1 VDAVARPSYDELAVL
16 VRAQQ
21 RLIAVQAAQV
31 EAQAA
36 QIEALRAQV
45 AELRRRLGLNS
56 SNSSKPPS
64 SDGLAKPPPRSLRR
78 ASGRKPG
85 KQPGA
90 PGASLSLVDDPQET
104 VTHRPET
111 CRGCRR
117 PLRDAP
123 VIDVQRRQ
131 VVGLPE
137 IHRRVSE
144 HRIVSCRCGCGAV
157 TTATAPAGVNAP
169 AQYGPDVA
177 AVVVYLAVAQH
188 IPVARVVRILT
199 DLLGCPV
206 STGWVAAALART
218 AAALTGFQARLRD
231 ALGRA
236 TVIHFDETGARVA
249 GQLRWIHVAC
259 TPRLTS
265 YHLDDK
271 RGQSAIDRHG
281 VLPAMTAGRT
291 AVHDGWMP
299 YLKTCYEGVEHA
311 LCNAH
316 HLRELTGWAE
326 GSPDRDAWA
335 GPLMALLREGHTRV
349 QEAIAAG
356 RDRLPAEVLTDLHHR
371 WEQAIDTAYAA
382 NPPPTGKGR
391 GKILALI
398 DRLRGHDAQIWRFA
412 HDFTVPFDN
421 NQAERDI
428 RMIKLQPKISGGW
441 RTEHG
446 AHTWLRIREYISTCR
461 KNGIHTLTALHDAIT
476 GNAWLPPLPE

>member
-1 VDAVARPSYDELAVL
+1 L
-16 VRAQQ
+16 V
-21 RLIAVQAAQV
+21 AAQSK
-31 EAQAA
+31 
-36 QIEALRAQV
+36 QIELLRAEV

-56 SNSSKPPS
+56 SNSSRPPA
-64 SDGLAKPPPRSLRR
+64 SDGLAKPAPRSLRQ

-90 PGASLSLVDDPQET
+90 AGAELSQVDDPDQ
-104 VTHRPET
+104 VWTHYPHT
-111 CRGCRR
+111 CGGCGGR
-117 PLRDAP
+117 LRDAL
-123 VIDVQRRQ
+123 VARVARRQ
-131 VVGLPE
+131 VFGLPE

-144 HRIVSCRCGCGAV
+144 HRIVSCRCGCGTV

-169 AQYGPDVA
+169 VQYGPDVA

-188 IPVARVVRILT
+188 IPVARVVQIVT
-199 DLLGCPV
+199 DLLACPV
-206 STGWVAAALART
+206 STGWVATALART
-218 AAALTGFQARLRD
+218 ATALTGFRARLRD

-236 TVIHFDETGARVA
+236 TVIGFDETGARVA

-271 RGQSAIDRHG
+271 RGQSAIDQHG

-299 YLKTCYEGVEHA
+299 YLKTCYDTVEHA

-326 GSPDRDAWA
+326 SSPDRDAWA
-335 GPLMALLREGHTRV
+335 GPLMALLREGHTLV
-349 QEAIAAG
+349 QKAIAAG
-356 RDRLPAEVLTDLHHR
+356 RDRLPAQVLTDLHHR

-398 DRLRGHDAQIWRFA
+398 DRLRGYDAQIWRFA

-441 RTEHG
+441 RTEPG
-446 AHTWLRIREYISTCR
+446 AHTWLHIREYISTCR
-461 KNGIHTLTALHDAIT
+461 KNGIHTLKALRDALT

>member
-1 VDAVARPSYDELAVL
+1 MV
-16 VRAQQ
+16 
-21 RLIAVQAAQV
+21 AAQSK
-31 EAQAA
+31 
-36 QIEALRAQV
+36 QIELLQAEV

-64 SDGLAKPPPRSLRR
+64 SDGLAKPAPRSLRR

-85 KQPGA
+85 KQPGTA
-90 PGASLSLVDDPQET
+90 GAELSQVDDPDQ
-104 VTHRPET
+104 VWTHYPDT
-111 CRGCRR
+111 CGGCGGR
-117 PLRDAP
+117 LRDAL
-123 VIDVQRRQ
+123 VAGVARRQ
-131 VVGLPE
+131 VFGLPE

-144 HRIVSCRCGCGAV
+144 HRIVSCRCDCGTV
-157 TTATAPAGVNAP
+157 TTATAPPGVNAP
-169 AQYGPDVA
+169 VQYGSDVA

-188 IPVARVVRILT
+188 IPVARVVQIIT
-199 DLLGCPV
+199 DLLGCLV
-206 STGWVAAALART
+206 STGWVGTALRRT
-218 AAALTGFQARLRD
+218 AAALTGFRARLRD

-236 TVIHFDETGARVA
+236 TVIGFDETGARVA

-259 TPRLTS
+259 TPLLTS

-271 RGQSAIDRHG
+271 RGQTAIDQHG

-299 YLKTCYEGVEHA
+299 YLKTCYDTVEHA

-326 GSPDRDAWA
+326 GSPEGDAWA
-335 GPLMALLREGHTRV
+335 GPLMALLREGHTLV
-349 QEAIAAG
+349 AEAIATG

-382 NPPPTGKGR
+382 NPPPAGKGR

-398 DRLRGHDAQIWRFA
+398 DRLRGYDAEIWRFA

-461 KNGIHTLTALHDAIT
+461 KNGIHTLKALRDAIT

>member
-1 VDAVARPSYDELAVL
+1 VTAAAGPSDVELAVL
-16 VRAQQ
+16 VEVQRQQ
-21 RLIAVQAAQV
+21 IAVQAAQI

-36 QIEALRAQV
+36 QIEALHVLV

-64 SDGLAKPPPRSLRR
+64 SDGLAKPPPRSLRGR
-78 ASGRKPG
+78 SGRKPG
-85 KQPGA
+85 KQPGT
-90 PGASLSLVDDPQET
+90 PGLALSQVDDPQET
-104 VTHRPET
+104 LTHRPQV

-117 PLRDAP
+117 PLRDAA
-123 VIDVQRRQ
+123 VSDVARRQ
-131 VVGLPE
+131 VFGLPQ
-137 IHRRVSE
+137 IRRRVTE
-144 HRIVSCRCGCGAV
+144 HRIVSCRCACGAV
-157 TTATAPAGVNAP
+157 TTAAAPPGVTAPV
-169 AQYGPDVA
+169 QYGADVA

-188 IPVARVVRILT
+188 IPVARVVQILT

-206 STGWVAAALART
+206 STGWVGTALERT
-218 AAALTGFQARLRD
+218 ATALTGFRARLRD

-249 GQLRWIHVAC
+249 GRLRWIHVAC
-259 TPRLTS
+259 TPLLTS
-265 YHLDDK
+265 YHLDDR
-271 RGQSAIDRHG
+271 RGQTAIDQHG
-281 VLPAMTAGRT
+281 VLPAMTDGRT

-299 YLKTCYEGVEHA
+299 YLKPCYDTVAHA

-326 GSPDRDAWA
+326 TSPERDAWA
-335 GPLMALLREGHTRV
+335 GPLMALLREGHTQVR
-349 QEAIAAG
+349 QAIAAG
-356 RDRLPAEVLTDLHHR
+356 HHRLPAEVLADLHHR

-382 NPPPTGKGR
+382 NPPPAGKGR

-398 DRLRGHDAQIWRFA
+398 DRLRGYHAEIWRFA

-428 RMIKLQPKISGGW
+428 RMVKLQPKISGCW

-461 KNGIHTLTALHDAIT
+461 KNGTHTLNALHDALT

>member
-1 VDAVARPSYDELAVL
+1 LAGLVA
-16 VRAQQ
+16 AQQ
-21 RLIAVQAAQV
+21 RLIAVQAAQI

-36 QIEALRAQV
+36 QVEALRAQV
-45 AELRRRLGLNS
+45 AELQRRLGLNS
-56 SNSSKPPS
+56 SNSSKPPA
-64 SDGLAKPPPRSLRR
+64 SDGLVKPPARSLRR

-85 KQPGA
+85 KQSGTPGV
-90 PGASLSLVDDPQET
+90 SLSLVDDPQET
-104 VTHRPET
+104 VVHRPKT

-117 PLRDAP
+117 PLADAP
-123 VIDVQRRQ
+123 VADVARRQ
-131 VVGLPE
+131 VFGLPE
-137 IHRRVSE
+137 VRRRVTE
-144 HRIVSCRCGCGAV
+144 HRIVSCRCACGTV
-157 TTATAPAGVNAP
+157 TAACAPAGVNAP
-169 AQYGPDVA
+169 VQYGTDVA

-188 IPVARVVRILT
+188 IPAGRVVQILT

-206 STGWVAAALART
+206 STGWVATALART
-218 AAALTGFQARLRD
+218 ATALTGFRARLRD

-236 TVIHFDETGARVA
+236 TVVHFDETGARVA

-259 TPRLTS
+259 TPWLTS
-265 YHLDDK
+265 YHLDDR
-271 RGQSAIDRHG
+271 RGQSAIDQHG

-299 YLKTCYEGVEHA
+299 YLKTCYDTVEHA

-326 GSPDRDAWA
+326 SSPDRDAWA

-349 QEAIAAG
+349 REAIAAG
-356 RDRLPAEVLTDLHHR
+356 HDTLPAEVLTDLHHR
-371 WEQAIDTAYAA
+371 WEQAIEVAYAA
-382 NPPPTGKGR
+382 NPPPAGKGR

-398 DRLRGHDAQIWRFA
+398 DRLRGYDAEIWRFA

-428 RMIKLQPKISGGW
+428 RMVKLQPKITGCW

-446 AHTWLRIREYISTCR
+446 ARTWLHIREYISTCR
-461 KNGIHTLTALHDAIT
+461 KNGLHILTALRDALT
-476 GNAWLPPLPE
+476 GNPWMPPLPTT

>member
-1 VDAVARPSYDELAVL
+1 MAL
-16 VRAQQ
+16 V
-21 RLIAVQAAQV
+21 AAQSK
-31 EAQAA
+31 
-36 QIEALRAQV
+36 QIELLRAEV

-56 SNSSKPPS
+56 SNSSRPPA
-64 SDGLAKPPPRSLRR
+64 SDGLAKPAPRSLRQ

-90 PGASLSLVDDPQET
+90 AGAELSQVDDPDQ
-104 VTHRPET
+104 VWTHYPHT
-111 CRGCRR
+111 CGGCGGR
-117 PLRDAP
+117 LRDAL
-123 VIDVQRRQ
+123 VARVARRQ
-131 VVGLPE
+131 VFGLPE

-144 HRIVSCRCGCGAV
+144 HRIVSCRCGCGTV

-169 AQYGPDVA
+169 VQYGPDVA

-188 IPVARVVRILT
+188 IPVARVVQIVT
-199 DLLGCPV
+199 DLLACPV
-206 STGWVAAALART
+206 STGWVATALART
-218 AAALTGFQARLRD
+218 ATALTGFRARLRD

-271 RGQSAIDRHG
+271 RGQSAIDQHG

-299 YLKTCYEGVEHA
+299 YLKTCYDTVEHA

-326 GSPDRDAWA
+326 SSPDRDAWA
-335 GPLMALLREGHTRV
+335 GPLMALLREGHTLV
-349 QEAIAAG
+349 QKAIAAG
-356 RDRLPAEVLTDLHHR
+356 RDRLPAQVLTDLHHR

-398 DRLRGHDAQIWRFA
+398 DRLRGYDAQIWRFA

-441 RTEHG
+441 RTEPG
-446 AHTWLRIREYISTCR
+446 AHTWLHIREYISTCR
-461 KNGIHTLTALHDAIT
+461 KNGIHTLKALRDAIT

>member
-1 VDAVARPSYDELAVL
+1 MGV
-16 VRAQQ
+16 QQ
-21 RLIAVQAAQV
+21 QQLQ
-31 EAQAA
+31 AQA
-36 QIEALRAQV
+36 QLIEVLQAQV

-90 PGASLSLVDDPQET
+90 PGTALSQVDDPQEML
-104 VTHRPET
+104 THRPDA
-111 CRGCRR
+111 CGGCRR
-117 PLRDAP
+117 PLTNAP
-123 VIDVQRRQ
+123 VTDVTRRQ
-131 VVGLPE
+131 VFGLPQ
-137 IHRRVSE
+137 IRRRVTE
-144 HRIVSCRCGCGAV
+144 HRIVSCRCLCGAV
-157 TTATAPAGVNAP
+157 TTATAPPGVTAP
-169 AQYGPDVA
+169 VQYGPDVA

-188 IPVARVVRILT
+188 IPVARVVQILS
-199 DLLGCPV
+199 DLLGCAV
-206 STGWVAAALART
+206 STGWVSTALKRS
-218 AAALTGFQARLRD
+218 AAALTGFRARLRD
-231 ALGRA
+231 VLGRA

-259 TPRLTS
+259 TPLLTS

-271 RGQSAIDRHG
+271 RGQTAIDQHG
-281 VLPAMTAGRT
+281 VLPAMADGRT

-299 YLKTCYEGVEHA
+299 YLKTCYDTVEHA

-316 HLRELTGWAE
+316 HLRELTGWADT
-326 GSPDRDAWA
+326 SPERDAWA
-335 GPLMALLREGHTRV
+335 TPLMALLREAHTLV
-349 QEAIAAG
+349 AEATAAG
-356 RDRLPAEVLTDLHHR
+356 RSRLPAEVLADLHR
-371 WEQAIDTAYAA
+371 KWEQAIDTAYAA
-382 NPPPTGKGR
+382 NPPPAGKGR

-398 DRLRGHDAQIWRFA
+398 DRLRGYDAEIWRFA

-428 RMIKLQPKISGGW
+428 RMVKLQPKIAGCW

-446 AHTWLRIREYISTCR
+446 ARTWLHIREYISTCR
-461 KNGIHTLTALHDAIT
+461 KNGIHTLQALHDAIT